1 LILRGLILAGD
12 ELEPISGYVSV
23 ESGKITEVSEG
34 DPGHP
39 PDLILPS
46 LINSHVHTGDY
57 MFRDIGM
64 ELDLNELVR
73 SPDGLKHRL
82 LSQASPEKIARGIS
96 AASDEMVE
104 NGTTSFLDFREQG
117 MGGVSTFRMARI
129 KIRGL
134 AFGRPT
140 GESEGI
146 GEEVSEIA
154 RLADGIGL
162 ERAGAY
168 TDEDL
173 SSIRAATPKD
183 IAIHVF
189 EARNK
194 PGEMARVLDVLSA
207 DILVHLTHSSEDDLR
222 SAADRGCRA
231 VVCPRANLHLGVG
244 IPPIDSIIDEVG
256 VVGLGSDNCMINSPN
271 LFRDMEVAHA
281 ITKRKRPR
289 DVLKMAT
296 VNGAKVLGISEEV
309 GSIEVGKRADMT
321 ILRPGR
327 NLLEVNDVH
336 AAVVKR
342 AGPLNISLVLR
353 DGRPIFGRRPR

>member
-12 ELEPISGYVSV
+12 ELEPISGYVAV
-23 ESGKITEVSEG
+23 ESGIITEVSEG
-34 DPGHP
+34 DPGNP
-39 PDLILPS
+39 PNLIMPS

-57 MFRDIGM
+57 TFRDMGM
-64 ELDLNELVR
+64 ELEINELVR

-82 LSQASPEKIARGIS
+82 LSQASPERIANGIS

-104 NGTTSFLDFREQG
+104 NGTTTFLDFREQG
-117 MGGVSTFRMARI
+117 VDGISTFRRARI
-129 KIRGL
+129 KTRGL

-140 GESEGI
+140 GGRDGI
-146 GEEVSEIA
+146 GEEVAEIA

-162 ERAGAY
+162 ERVGAY
-168 TDEDL
+168 DDEEL
-173 SSIRAATPKD
+173 SSIRAASIKD

-189 EARNK
+189 EARNR
-194 PGEMARVLDVLSA
+194 PGVMSRVLDILSA
-207 DILVHLTHSSEDDLR
+207 DILVHLTHASEEDLG
-222 SAADRGCRA
+222 SAADHRCRA

-256 VVGLGSDNCMINSPN
+256 IVGIGSDNCMINSPN

-296 VNGAKVLGISEEV
+296 VNGARVLGISEEV
-309 GSIEVGKRADMT
+309 GSIEVGKNADIT
-321 ILRPGR
+321 ILRPGI
-327 NLLEVNDVH
+327 NLLDVNDVH

-342 AGPLNISLVLR
+342 AGPHNISLVLR
-353 DGRPIFGRRPR
+353 CGKPVFERRPR